1 MKGASCFLA
10 PILTLVLT
18 SSALA
23 QPVTSPSPASAITAE
38 PTSSPQMQGMMQMGD
53 MDSMKRM
60 ADMCQEMMQREK
72 AAMPFIIGISVL
84 FGVLLFVALV
94 LLIVLEIQ
102 WIKYW
107 RHLLRTWIELARR
120 EHRQPECLRIGRG
133 LR

>member
-1 MKGASCFLA
+1 MKGSSCFLA

-23 QPVTSPSPASAITAE
+23 QPATSPSPASAITAE

-107 RHLLRTWIELARR
+107 RHLLKTQNRA
-120 EHRQPECLRIGRG
+120 G
-133 LR
+133 